1 MSIAAR
7 LLVAVVA
14 ALALFTAGLV
24 AGARYEKGQQ
34 ARRDL
39 ATQQEAGRALVRA
52 IDNRD
57 EERQAAD
64 LAARK
69 ASDGYQ
75 KELGALRTA
84 RDAALADGLRI
95 SATVCTAATAAAAE
109 APSTSRPDA
118 AAPGAVTL
126 PAELARNL
134 FDLAR
139 RADEVTAQGRALQ
152 EWIRSNGFYGE

>member
-1 MSIAAR
+1 MTLPYR
-7 LLVAVVA
+7 LLA
-14 ALALFTAGLV
+14 ALLLGLALFVGGLV
-24 AGARYEKGQQ
+24 TGARYEKGQQ

-39 ATQQEAGRALVRA
+39 AAQRETGRALVRE

-57 EERQAAD
+57 EARVQAD
-64 LAARK
+64 NAARR

-75 KELGALRTA
+75 KELAAVRA
-84 RDAALADGLRI
+84 DRDAAVERLRI
-95 SATVCTAATAAAAE
+95 PATVCTAATAAAAE